1 MWKVLLVEDETFVRK
16 KLRKLVNWEEL
27 GFTVCGE
34 ADNGEDALKQMET
47 LRPDLVLADIAMPVM
62 DGLELLRASQ
72 EAGYASKFIMLTCMN
87 EFEYPRQALEL
98 GAIGYI
104 LKLSMSIAELQAA
117 LAKAGA
123 ELEKSRVQQELALS
137 RAFDRCYAQALRAL
151 HTGKFGEACDAAVEA
166 ISTVRVSMG
175 AAPLKQVAL
184 VTLFG
189 DETGGLAEEWLAGR
203 VVSPETCVWK
213 NALFH
218 NGITTLFFWAE
229 GSMDLDGEVLE
240 GSRLRGVYSR
250 PFHPRHLLRR
260 WREHV
265 QAMETVWYEETLGVR
280 ELMSGHSRQAD
291 QQQEGT
297 VVVPSWETERRIIAA
312 FEELQVKTVDELLQ
326 GYWHHME
333 KKRVPVEAVREAA
346 GRLSHM
352 FAGIA
357 VHVEVANSGGG
368 PLRNCRSHGEL
379 LAALSALQAE
389 WAAAM
394 ARTKVKLTDHPEINR
409 ILEYCRQHYNRNI
422 SLKAMAT
429 MVRMEEHYLSRLF
442 RQKTNDSLINYVQTL
457 RLDKAKELLAH
468 TSQPVAEIGRSV
480 GFPNENYFA
489 KTFRKH
495 FGQTPS
501 QYRKEQLAQH

>member
-34 ADNGEDALKQMET
+34 ADNGEDALQQMET

-72 EAGYASKFIMLTCMN
+72 AAGYASKFIMLTCMN

-123 ELEKSRVQQELALS
+123 ELEKSRVQRELALS
-137 RAFDRCYAQALRAL
+137 RAFDHCYAQALRSL
-151 HTGKFGEACDAAVEA
+151 HTGESGEACDAAVEA

-189 DETGGLAEEWLAGR
+189 DETGRLTEEWLAGR
-203 VVSPETCVWK
+203 VITPETCVWK

-229 GSMDLDGEVLE
+229 GSMDIDVKALE
-240 GSRLRGVYSR
+240 TGRHRGVYSR

-260 WREHV
+260 WQEHL
-265 QAMETVWYEETLGVR
+265 QAMEMVWYEDTPGVR
-280 ELMSGHSRQAD
+280 ELMSGQTRHAD
-291 QQQEGT
+291 QQKEGT
-297 VVVPSWETERRIIAA
+297 VVPSWETERRIIAA

-326 GYWHHME
+326 GYWVNLE
-333 KKRVPVEAVREAA
+333 KKRVPVETVREAA

-352 FAGIA
+352 FASIA
-357 VHVEVANSGGG
+357 GRVEAANGGG
-368 PLRNCRSHGEL
+368 PLRNSRSHGEL
-379 LAALSALQAE
+379 LAALSVLQTE
-389 WAAAM
+389 LAAAM

-501 QYRKEQLAQH
+501 QYRKEQLAQE

>member
-34 ADNGEDALKQMET
+34 ADNGEDALQQMET

-72 EAGYASKFIMLTCMN
+72 AAGYASKFIMLTCMN

-123 ELEKSRVQQELALS
+123 ELEKSRVQRELALS
-137 RAFDRCYAQALRAL
+137 RAFDHCYAQALRSL
-151 HTGKFGEACDAAVEA
+151 HTGESGEACDAAVEA

-189 DETGGLAEEWLAGR
+189 DETGRLTEEWLAGG
-203 VVSPETCVWK
+203 VITPETCVWK

-229 GSMDLDGEVLE
+229 GSMDIDVKALE
-240 GSRLRGVYSR
+240 AGRHRGVYSR

-260 WREHV
+260 WQEHL
-265 QAMETVWYEETLGVR
+265 QAMEMVWYEDTPGVR
-280 ELMSGHSRQAD
+280 ELMSGQTRHAD
-291 QQQEGT
+291 QQKEGT
-297 VVVPSWETERRIIAA
+297 VVPSWETERRIIAA

-326 GYWHHME
+326 EYWVNLE
-333 KKRVPVEAVREAA
+333 KKRVPVETVREAA

-352 FAGIA
+352 FASIA
-357 VHVEVANSGGG
+357 GRVEAANGGG
-368 PLRNCRSHGEL
+368 PLRNSRSHGEL
-379 LAALSALQAE
+379 LAALSVLQTE
-389 WAAAM
+389 LAAAM

-468 TSQPVAEIGRSV
+468 TNQPVAEIGRSV

-501 QYRKEQLAQH
+501 QYRKEQLAQE

>member
-16 KLRKLVNWEEL
+16 KLRKLVNWEDL

-34 ADNGEDALKQMET
+34 ADNGEDALQQMET

-72 EAGYASKFIMLTCMN
+72 AAGYASKFIMLTCMN

-123 ELEKSRVQQELALS
+123 ELEKSRVQRELVLS
-137 RAFDRCYAQALRAL
+137 RAFDHCYAQALRAL
-151 HTGKFGEACDAAVEA
+151 HTGESGEACEAAVEA

-175 AAPLKQVAL
+175 AAPLKQVVL

-203 VVSPETCVWK
+203 VITPETCVWK

-218 NGITTLFFWAE
+218 KGITTLFFWAE
-229 GSMDLDGEVLE
+229 GSMDIEVKALE
-240 GSRLRGVYSR
+240 AGRHRGVYSR

-260 WREHV
+260 WQEHL
-265 QAMETVWYEETLGVR
+265 QAMETVWYEETPGVR
-280 ELMSGHSRQAD
+280 ELMSGQTRHAD
-291 QQQEGT
+291 QQKEGAM
-297 VVVPSWETERRIIAA
+297 VPSWETERRIIAA

-326 GYWHHME
+326 GYWDNMK

-357 VHVEVANSGGG
+357 GHVEVANSGGG
-368 PLRNCRSHGEL
+368 LLRNCRSHGEL

-495 FGQTPS
+495 VGQTPS
-501 QYRKEQLAQH
+501 QYRKEQLVQR